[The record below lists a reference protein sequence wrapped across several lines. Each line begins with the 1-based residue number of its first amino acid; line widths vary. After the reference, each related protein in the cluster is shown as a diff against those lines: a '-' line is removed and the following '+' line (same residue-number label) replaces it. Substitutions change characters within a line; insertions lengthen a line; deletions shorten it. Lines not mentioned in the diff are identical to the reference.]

1 MIHFDVANKEKEL
14 AELEKQTTQNEFWSD
29 AENSSK
35 VLKKITS
42 LKNKVNNFKKV
53 KSELDNL
60 IDMNELLQLE
70 EDETLTKE
78 LLHNT
83 F

>member
-42 LKNKVNNFKKV
+42 LKKKLNN
-53 KSELDNL
+53 
-60 IDMNELLQLE
+60 
-70 EDETLTKE
+70 
-78 LLHNT
+78 
-83 F
+83 